1 MCYSSATRKQTS
13 ANPDAGFVVV
23 NKQTVLPFQPPPS
36 PTPTTIAYAH
46 RCRRATTVA
55 NAHRLPQPSTTVTT
69 PTTHTADYSS
79 NVATPRHAKDGED
92 DVADVP
98 RRPDG
103 DDACRRHCPGCQGK
117 YDRPLAMPASHQ
129 MQGPRHKHNDN
140 TATRQH
146 GHANGHN
153 DPPPPTTNGSP
164 PHRIN
169 DTTAHERM
177 RPLTKAGD
185 RPRRRTRANENERPR
200 TKTNAR
206 EQRRSPTNDGQ
217 HP

>member
-1 MCYSSATRKQTS
+1 MRYENKLNTLCYSSATRKRTS

-23 NKQTVLPFQPPPS
+23 NKQKVLPFQPPPS
-36 PTPTTIAYAH
+36 PTPTTITYAH
-46 RCRRATTVA
+46 RCRCATTVA
-55 NAHRLPQPSTTVTT
+55 NAHRLPQPSTTITT

-98 RRPDG
+98 HRPDG

-140 TATRQH
+140 TATQQH
-146 GHANGHN
+146 GT
-153 DPPPPTTNGSP
+153 PTTRRRERPRRPTTTNHQRLTTT
-164 PHRIN
+164 PHQRHHRPRTN
-169 DTTAHERM
+169 ATAHESRQ
-177 RPLTKAGD
+177 P
-185 RPRRRTRANENERPR
+185 P
-200 TKTNAR
+200 TKTNTR
-206 EQRRSPTNDGQ
+206 
-217 HP
+217 